1 MKLQSGDQPVD
12 NGGRAKG
19 PDCVVNEH
27 RVAIDRLQPRA
38 DGVGA
43 LLAAFDQFA
52 NFHSVESSTRELLL
66 PSANHDPNRFDSRMC
81 GEGLDCSAQDG
92 LATEFSVLLGQTSTH
107 AFAFVGGD
115 DECGNCHGAG
125 V

>member
-12 NGGRAKG
+12 DRGRTKG

-38 DGVGA
+38 NGVSA
-43 LLAAFDQFA
+43 LFAAFDQFT
-52 NFHSVESSTRELLL
+52 NFHPVESSTRELLL
-66 PSANHDPNRFDSRMC
+66 PSADHDPNRFDSRMY

-92 LATEFSVLLGQTSTH
+92 LATEFSVLLGQATTH
-107 AFAFVGGD
+107 AFAFAGGD
-115 DECGNCHGAG
+115 DKCGNGHGAG